1 MISIKK
7 NLTYQTDDLLEL
19 YRSVG
24 WKAYTE
30 GPMGSQLGKA
40 IQNSTYV
47 VTAWDGDRLV
57 GLARGLSDDVSIFYL
72 QDILIHPGYQ
82 RQGIGKTL
90 IQDCLDRFQH
100 VRMKVLL
107 TDDRPEQLQ
116 FYTSLGFVNINKK
129 PEEKLNAFVK
139 TEKLDTQ

>member
-1 MISIKK
+1 MIDIRT
-7 NLTYQTDDLLEL
+7 NLAFQLEDLLAL

-24 WKAYTE
+24 WKAYTDE
-30 GPMGSQLGKA
+30 PMGSRLGQA

-57 GLARGLSDDVSIFYL
+57 GLVRGLSDDISIFYL
-72 QDILIHPGYQ
+72 QDILINPDYQ
-82 RQGIGKTL
+82 RQGIGKIL

-107 TDDRPEQLQ
+107 TDDRLEQMQ
-116 FYTSLGFVNINKK
+116 FYESLGFTNVKNFPGGIM
-129 PEEKLNAFVK
+129 NAFVK
-139 TEKLDTQ
+139 IVD